1 MKCYD
6 EELRRLS
13 EQCARRKRLG
23 ALAWELEEQC
33 RTYSA
38 RAQELKECLE
48 KEQADV
54 DRLEEGSLS
63 AFFYNVMGKMDEKK
77 AKEESE
83 LYAARLKYQN
93 AVRELEQA
101 RSELEC
107 CRKELD
113 TLLGCE
119 ERYANLFREKTA
131 AIKKAGGASAEKIL
145 RLEERGAYL
154 QNQKR
159 ELQEAI
165 SAGQIA
171 LECTDRILESLGSA
185 EGWGTWDLFGGG
197 FIADMAKHSHLDDA
211 QAMVEELQTQLRRFR
226 TELADVTI
234 SADFQISIDGF
245 LRVAD
250 YLFDGIFADWA
261 VLDKINRSQEQV
273 YNTRNQICTVL
284 DQLEQMKKQAE
295 QEESEIQTEIKS
307 LVGSVP
313 M

>member
-63 AFFYNVMGKMDEKK
+63 TFFYNVMGKMDEKK

-101 RSELEC
+101 RGELES
-107 CRKELD
+107 CRNELD
-113 TLLGCE
+113 ALMGCE

-154 QNQKR
+154 QNQNR

-165 SAGQIA
+165 SVGQMA
-171 LECTDRILESLGSA
+171 LECTDRILESLGGA

-197 FIADMAKHSHLDDA
+197 IIADMAKHSHLDDA

>member
-63 AFFYNVMGKMDEKK
+63 AFFYNVLGKMDEKK
-77 AKEESE
+77 RKEESE

-93 AVRELEQA
+93 AARELEQA
-101 RSELEC
+101 QGELES

-113 TLLGCE
+113 TLMGCE
-119 ERYANLFREKTA
+119 EQYANLFHEKTA
-131 AIKKAGGASAEKIL
+131 AIKKAGGATAEKML
-145 RLEERGAYL
+145 RLEEREVYL

-159 ELQEAI
+159 EALEAM
-165 SAGQIA
+165 AVGRTA
-171 LECTDRILESLGSA
+171 LECTDRILESLDSA

-197 FIADMAKHSHLDDA
+197 FIADMAKHSHLDEA
-211 QAMVEELQTQLRRFR
+211 QAMVEELQAQLRRFK

-234 SADFQISIDGF
+234 SADFQVSIEGF
-245 LRVAD
+245 LLVAD
-250 YLFDGIFADWA
+250 YLFDGLFADWA
-261 VLDKINRSQEQV
+261 VLDKIGRSQEQV
-273 YNTRNQICTVL
+273 YSTRNQICSVL
-284 DQLEQMKKQAE
+284 DRLEQMKEQAE
-295 QEESEIQTEIKS
+295 REESEIQKEIKS

>member
-101 RSELEC
+101 RGELES
-107 CRKELD
+107 CRNELD
-113 TLLGCE
+113 ALMGCE

-131 AIKKAGGASAEKIL
+131 PSRKPEEL
-145 RLEERGAYL
+145 R
-154 QNQKR
+154 QKR
-159 ELQEAI
+159 FSDLRKEGLTCKIKTANFRKLYPPAKWRLNVQT
-165 SAGQIA
+165 GYWKA
-171 LECTDRILESLGSA
+171 LEAPKVGEPGTCSEAELLRTWQSTVIWMMPKPWWKNSRPSSA
-185 EGWGTWDLFGGG
+185 ASEQSWLMLPSVQ
-197 FIADMAKHSHLDDA
+197 I
-211 QAMVEELQTQLRRFR
+211 FR
-226 TELADVTI
+226 
-234 SADFQISIDGF
+234 
-245 LRVAD
+245 
-250 YLFDGIFADWA
+250 
-261 VLDKINRSQEQV
+261 
-273 YNTRNQICTVL
+273 
-284 DQLEQMKKQAE
+284 
-295 QEESEIQTEIKS
+295 
-307 LVGSVP
+307 
-313 M
+313 